1 MPDFEEN
8 EKYASSVSIIGG
20 ADGSTSVFSIGG
32 KGSKRTLK
40 LILEKNCGYPTL
52 KEKDYE

>member
-40 LILEKNCGYPTL
+40 LILEKIV
-52 KEKDYE
+52 DIRH